1 MSAYP
6 FFEIEKR
13 PDQKTAILYFNRPE
27 KLNAMNW
34 PFWRDLPLVVG
45 DLEADPSV
53 RVVIIAGRGKSF
65 TVGLDVFDFFT
76 QFQSIITGA
85 SASSREELRR
95 LILKMQEGFDRIAG
109 GEKVYICACHRHCIG
124 AGLDIAS
131 ACDLRISTRDTVFS
145 LRETK
150 IAIVAD
156 MGSLNRLPAI
166 IGQGN
171 ARLMALTGRDVP
183 AEEALRMGLL
193 NAVYETQEAMTAGAL
208 ALAAEIAANAA
219 PAVAGAKHILNY
231 MQDHSV
237 RDGLNY
243 VAAWN
248 SAFLSVEEIQKALTA
263 MLEKKK
269 P

>member
-1 MSAYP
+1 MCIRDS
-6 FFEIEKR
+6 
-13 PDQKTAILYFNRPE
+13 LYLNRPE

-45 DLEADPSV
+45 DLESDSDL
-53 RVVIIAGRGKSF
+53 RVVIIAARGKSF
-65 TVGLDVFDFFT
+65 TVGLDVFDFFS
-76 QFQSIITGA
+76 QFQNVITGSTA
-85 SASSREELRR
+85 SAREELYR
-95 LILKMQEGFDRIAG
+95 LILKMQEGFNRIAE

-124 AGLDIAS
+124 AGLDLAS
-131 ACDLRISTRDTVFS
+131 ACDLRVATRDTAFS
-145 LRETK
+145 LRETR

-166 IGQGN
+166 VGQGN
-171 ARLMALTGRDVP
+171 ARLMALTGRDIP
-183 AEEALRMGLL
+183 ADEALRIGLV
-193 NAVYETQEAMTAGAL
+193 NAVYENQEAMTAGSL

-219 PAVAGAKHILNY
+219 PAVTGAKKILHY

-248 SAFLSVEEIQKALTA
+248 SAFLNVQEIQNALTA

-269 P
+269 S